1 MKWILA
7 RRKTPH
13 HPMRKAPQRILWVLR
28 LLRPS
33 PSLVVPV
40 WSEPETVHTLH
51 EGSSELE
58 RVLSLQHELLKLCER
73 PEPRTEAGW
82 DTKCL
87 LLALLLGVVLGA
99 GCGLYAAARVG
110 GGAVATATVHHDSRS
125 VRTTRPGTGGD
136 KASAGAPVAAPAA
149 APPSLVLALTGPAST
164 DLPGVYGDSPRWRV
178 GRILS

>member
-1 MKWILA
+1 MAQCAMQEFPWPLA
-7 RRKTPH
+7 ALCALGGH
-13 HPMRKAPQRILWVLR
+13 WLSS

-33 PSLVVPV
+33 PIAVPV
-40 WSEPETVHTLH
+40 WAEPETVHTLH

-87 LLALLLGVVLGA
+87 LLALLLGFVLGA

-110 GGAVATATVHHDSRS
+110 GGAVATATVRHDSRS
-125 VRTTRPGTGGD
+125 VRGSRPGAAGD
-136 KASAGAPVAAPAA
+136 HTSAAASPSAAVGTPTSSALVLAAPAI
-149 APPSLVLALTGPAST
+149 G
-164 DLPGVYGDSPRWRV
+164 DLPGVYSDTPRRRV
-178 GRILS
+178 GRILA